1 MASLP
6 VLLLLL
12 LLTFFSSA
20 DSKTFWADVAALRE
34 FKNSVD
40 TKSMSPGSC
49 LSSWDFSVDPC
60 DTLFSDTFTC
70 GFRCDS
76 LVSGS
81 GRVTE
86 LVLDHPGYSGSLS
99 SVSFNLPH
107 LQTLDLSGNYFYGL
121 LPDSLSNLTRLT
133 RLVVSGNSFSGS
145 IPDSIGSMPV
155 LEELHLDNNRLEGSV
170 PTSFNGLS
178 SLKQLEIQLNNISG
192 EFPDLSKLKN
202 LYYLDASDNRISGR
216 VPSSLPE
223 SIVQI
228 SMRNNLMEGTI
239 PQSFKY
245 LNSLQVIDLSHNK
258 LSGSVPSFI
267 FTHQTLQQLTLSF
280 NGFSSLD
287 SPYYSPLGL
296 PSDLISLDLSN
307 NQIQGALPLFMGL
320 LPKLSAL
327 SLENNRFSGM
337 IPIQYVWKIVSPG
350 SDFAGFQRLLL
361 GGNYIFGVVP
371 GPLMALKPGSANVQL
386 AGNCFSW
393 CPATLFFCQG
403 QEQRSPTECRKF
415 SRVIP

>member
-6 VLLLLL
+6 FLLL

-99 SVSFNLPH
+99 SLSFNLPY
-107 LQTLDLSGNYFYGL
+107 LQTLDLSGNYFSGP

-155 LEELHLDNNRLEGSV
+155 LEELLLDNNRLDGPV
-170 PTSFNGLS
+170 PASFNGLS
-178 SLKQLEIQLNNISG
+178 GLRRLEIQFNDISG
-192 EFPDLSKLKN
+192 EFPDLSKLTN
-202 LYYLDASDNRISGR
+202 LYYVDASDNRISGR

-245 LNSLQVIDLSHNK
+245 RNSLQVIDLSHNK

-307 NQIQGALPLFMGL
+307 NQIQGALPLFIGL

-327 SLENNRFSGM
+327 SLENNKFSGM
-337 IPIQYVWKIVSPG
+337 IPTQYVWKTVSPG

-361 GGNYIFGVVP
+361 GGNFLFGVVP

-386 AGNCFSW
+386 DGNCFSW
-393 CPATLFFCQG
+393 CPATFFFCQG
-403 QEQRSPTECRKF
+403 KEQRSPTECRKF